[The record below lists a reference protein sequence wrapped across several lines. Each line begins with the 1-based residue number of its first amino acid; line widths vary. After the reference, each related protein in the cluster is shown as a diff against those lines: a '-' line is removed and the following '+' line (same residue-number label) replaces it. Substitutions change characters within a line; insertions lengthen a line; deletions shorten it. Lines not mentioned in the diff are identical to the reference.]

1 MSIMATFTTDFA
13 NLFEGISSISAKS
26 GSNGTSIYKEEIFK
40 DMTQEMKKKARTK
53 LRRTRDKF
61 LTAFI
66 QAKGDKKILE
76 PLKKDWQKYALQV
89 YKQIDNIC
97 ESNTEKSTY
106 DLCKKFCEVMNS
118 NK

>member
-1 MSIMATFTTDFA
+1 MATFTTDFA
-13 NLFEGISSISAKS
+13 NLFEGISTISAKG

-53 LRRTRDKF
+53 LRRTRDQF
-61 LTAFI
+61 LTTFI
-66 QAKGDKKILE
+66 QSKGDEKILE
-76 PLKKDWQKYALQV
+76 SLKKDWQKYALKV
-89 YKQIDNIC
+89 YKQVDHIC

-106 DLCKKFCEVMNS
+106 DLCKRFCEVMNT

>member
-1 MSIMATFTTDFA
+1 MATFTTDFA
-13 NLFEGISSISAKS
+13 NLFEGITTISAKG
-26 GSNGTSIYKEEIFK
+26 GSNGTSIYKEELFK
-40 DMTQEMKKKARTK
+40 DMTQDTKKKARTK

-76 PLKKDWQKYALQV
+76 ALKKDWQRYALQV
-89 YKQIDNIC
+89 YKQIDTIC
-97 ESNTEKSTY
+97 ESNTEKNTY
-106 DLCKKFCEVMNS
+106 DLCKRFCEVMNT